1 LNQLS
6 EENQGQEMD
15 NELQEEIKRI
25 EKKISQEQVKYLL
38 TGEYDKGKAVL
49 SIFSGAGGR
58 EAEDW
63 TAMLS
68 RMYQR
73 YAERSGFKTKI
84 LARSFGE
91 PGGPEGRIALKS
103 IVMEID
109 GRYAYGYLKR
119 ESGVHRLVRIS
130 PFSEQHLRHTSF
142 ALVEVLPEL
151 TREKE
156 AEIEIDPK
164 DLRIDTFRA
173 SGPGGQHVNKRES
186 AIRITHLPTGMKV
199 SCQLERL
206 QGSNRDQ
213 ALKLLKARLYQAEQ
227 KKEKKALAKFK
238 EDPKAAWGKQIRS
251 YVIQPY
257 QMVKDYRTKVETSQI
272 DEVLDGSLEKFIEAE
287 IRLND

>member
-1 LNQLS
+1 MNQLS
-6 EENQGQEMD
+6 EEDRDQGID
-15 NELQEEIKRI
+15 NELQEEIKGIAKRI
-25 EKKISQEQVKYLL
+25 NRERIKYLL
-38 TGEYDKGKAVL
+38 TGEYDKGKAIL

-73 YAERSGFKTKI
+73 YAERSGFKIKI
-84 LARSFGE
+84 LACSFGE
-91 PGGPEGRIALKS
+91 AGGPESRIALKS

-151 TREKE
+151 TKEKE
-156 AEIEIDPK
+156 AEIEIDSK
-164 DLRIDTFRA
+164 DLRVDTFRS

-186 AIRITHLPTGMKV
+186 AIRVTHLPTGITA
-199 SCQLERL
+199 SCQSERL
-206 QGSNRDQ
+206 QGSNREQ
-213 ALKLLKARLYQAEQ
+213 ALKMLKVRLYQAGQ
-227 KKEKKALAKFK
+227 KKEKKTLAKFK

-257 QMVKDYRTKVETSQI
+257 QMVKDYRTKVETSRI